1 MDPDLVKSIML
12 DNEYLTNQ
20 NANFRAYC
28 EDIADYCL
36 PRKAWIN
43 TIRTKGERIKFNF
56 LYDSTAIRSVRF
68 TAAGFHSN
76 LTNPTSRW
84 FGLETRNK
92 KLMKRSDV
100 RKYFKDVED
109 ETYASLQGSNF
120 YNTIQEFFTDYLT
133 FSSATF
139 SHLDDATDGSIFNEI
154 PVGQVNRVVNS
165 FGRLIGLY
173 RNFRLTA
180 HQAFKLFGNNAGPT
194 VMEQLEKKPFEEF
207 EFLHYAGQRY
217 RRDITK
223 KDNLQMPI
231 MSTWICKK
239 DKHLISESGFLEMP
253 YHSDVFYKDP
263 EDPNGFSP
271 AMDVFP
277 EIKLV
282 NAMQR
287 TLIRADMKQADPP
300 YVLPSRGFLLP
311 LNLNPAGMNYRD
323 AKTNKDD
330 ITTLPVGRGNLSITI
345 EHIKMVQQAI
355 ETGMFVPLFRA
366 LQDVTKQMTIPEV
379 QRRVAEN
386 MALLGPVV
394 GRCTKNV
401 LAPTIIR
408 EVNMLHRR
416 LALPEPPEILRNE
429 EFDPVFLSPLAIA
442 QRQSE
447 VAQIQ
452 AFLGDVQAIASVIP
466 SARFK
471 INEDKTIDVLHRVRG
486 ITPEILRD
494 DEEVERMKRHE
505 AEQQQMLQT
514 LQMGGAGA
522 EIAKT
527 GAEAQAV
534 GASR

>member
-1 MDPDLVKSIML
+1 MDEILVREIML
-12 DNEYLTNQ
+12 DNEFLNTQ
-20 NANFRAYC
+20 NENFRAYC

-56 LYDSTAIRSVRF
+56 LYDSTAIRAVRF

-84 FGLETRNK
+84 FGLESRNK

-100 RKYFKDVED
+100 RRYFKEVED
-109 ETYASLQGSNF
+109 EIYASLQSSNF
-120 YNTIQEFFTDYLT
+120 YNTIQEFFTDYIT

-139 SHLDDATDGSIFNEI
+139 SHLEDDVDGTVFNEI
-154 PVGQVNRVVNS
+154 PVGQVNRVVDS
-165 FGRLIGLY
+165 YGRLIGIY

-180 HQAFKLFGNNAGPT
+180 HQAFKLFGAKAGPT
-194 VMEQLEKKPFEEF
+194 VIQKLESKPFEEI

-217 RRDITK
+217 RRDLTK
-223 KDNLQMPI
+223 KDNINMPI
-231 MSTWICKK
+231 MSVWINKK

-300 YVLPSRGFLLP
+300 YVLPSRGFVLP

-323 AKTNKDD
+323 AKTSKDD
-330 ITTLPVGRGNLSITI
+330 IATLPVGRGNLSITI

-394 GRCTKNV
+394 GRCTKNA
-401 LAPTIIR
+401 LAPAIVR
-408 EVNMLHRR
+408 QFHMLNRK
-416 LALPEPPEILRNE
+416 LALPQPPEVLSNTD
-429 EFDPVFLSPLAIA
+429 FDPVFLSPLAIA

-452 AFLGDVQAIASVIP
+452 AWLGDVQAIASVIP
-466 SARFK
+466 SARYK
-471 INEDKTIDVLHRVRG
+471 VDEDKTIDVLHRIRG
-486 ITPEILRD
+486 ITPEILRS
-494 DEEVERMKRHE
+494 DEDVERLKRHE
-505 AEQQQMLQT
+505 EEQQQMIQAM
-514 LQMGGAGA
+514 QMGGAGA
-522 EIAKT
+522 DMAKT
-527 GAEAQAV
+527 AAEAQAV
-534 GASR
+534 GAGR

>member
-1 MDPDLVKSIML
+1 MENDLVKQILL
-12 DNEYLTNQ
+12 DNEFLTNQ
-20 NANFRAYC
+20 NANYRAYC

-56 LYDSTAIRSVRF
+56 LYDSTAIRAVRF
-68 TAAGFHSN
+68 TSAGFHSN

-84 FGLETRNK
+84 FGLEARNK

-100 RKYFKDVED
+100 RRYFKDVED
-109 ETYASLQGSNF
+109 EIYSVLGASNF
-120 YNTIQEFFTDYLT
+120 YNTIQEFYTDYIT
-133 FSSATF
+133 FASATY
-139 SHLDDATDGSIFNEI
+139 SHLSDDADRVVFNEI
-154 PVGQVNRVVNS
+154 PCGQVNRVVDS
-165 FGRLIGLY
+165 YGRLIGMY

-180 HQAFKLFGNNAGPT
+180 HQAFKMFGQNAGKL
-194 VMEQLEKKPFEEF
+194 VMEKLETKPFEEF
-207 EFLHYAGQRY
+207 EFTHYAGQRY
-217 RRDITK
+217 RRDFSK
-223 KDNLQMPI
+223 KDNLNMPI
-231 MSTWICKK
+231 MSVWIAVKE
-239 DKHLISESGFLEMP
+239 KHLISESGFLEMP
-253 YHSDVFYKDP
+253 YHSDVFYKDA

-300 YVLPSRGFLLP
+300 YVMPSRGFVLP

-323 AKTNKDD
+323 AKTTKDD
-330 ITTLPVGRGNLSITI
+330 LTVLPVGKGNLAITM
-345 EHIKMVQQAI
+345 EHVKMVQQAI

-366 LQDVTKQMTIPEV
+366 LNDITKQMTIPEV
-379 QRRVAEN
+379 QRRIGEN

-408 EVNMLHRR
+408 QYHMLNRE
-416 LALPEPPEILRNE
+416 LALPMPPEVLRDQD
-429 EFDPVFLSPLAIA
+429 FDPVFLSPLAIA
-442 QRQSE
+442 QRQAE

-452 AFLGDVQAIASVIP
+452 AWLADVQAIAAVIP
-466 SARFK
+466 TAK
-471 INEDKTIDVLHRVRG
+471 YKVDEDRTIEVLHRIRG
-486 ITPEILRD
+486 ITPEIMRE
-494 DEEVERMKRHE
+494 DEEVERLKRHE
-505 AEQQQMLQT
+505 AEQQQLIQAM
-514 LQMGGAGA
+514 QMAGAGA
-522 EIAKT
+522 QVAKT

-534 GASR
+534 GAGK